1 MPPLRARTLPQH
13 MTAPDQTLIEAATA
27 ELAKKKKPAVKR
39 VKGYRRGPPPKGARL
54 PIVHST
60 QRALTDKVKTM
71 VDAMVWQ
78 GLLMTEAAAT
88 AGLSSSA
95 ASQALMKPVVK
106 QYMKEQVEVFRTGA
120 RLSNFSTVL
129 GIRNDLGQ
137 PGKTRIEA
145 ARYLDGTED
154 RKGTNIQIGINVTP
168 GYTVIGGGDEAQQI
182 LRLAGSSRN
191 VLDYQVVDTS
201 RSDMA
206 ASERAGKRQSGE
218 D

>member
-1 MPPLRARTLPQH
+1 MPPLRARTLLQH
-13 MTAPDQTLIEAATA
+13 TTAQAMQAQDDATA
-27 ELAKKKKPAVKR
+27 IPAKKKKRITGYKR
-39 VKGYRRGPPPKGARL
+39 GYVATKGVRL
-54 PIVHST
+54 PVRQGSE
-60 QRALTDKVKTM
+60 RSLTPRVQ
-71 VDAMVWQ
+71 AMVRHMVWD
-78 GLLMTEAAAT
+78 GLRMTDAAAK
-88 AGLSSSA
+88 AGLSKSA
-95 ASQALMKPVVK
+95 ASDALMKDTVK
-106 QYMKEQVEVFRTGA
+106 QYLKNEVEVFRTGA
-120 RLSNFSTVL
+120 RASNFSTVL
-129 GIRNDLGQ
+129 EIRDDNQQ

-154 RKGTNIQIGINVTP
+154 KRGPNIQIGINVTP